1 MAWAPLIGQDSGS
14 LDQSE
19 AGICGLHIAEVSPA
33 HRGHW
38 SSTLIGKVRQN
49 LDLNQRIKI
58 LTTQDNSMVG
68 TCNISLEVAT
78 PGTVMLGSLPAQLEV
93 DKVIQVCSIL
103 CL

>member
-19 AGICGLHIAEVSPA
+19 AGICGLHIAEVTLA

-38 SSTLIGKVRQN
+38 SAALIGKVRQN
-49 LDLNQRIKI
+49 VDLKQRITI
-58 LTTQDNSMVG
+58 LMTQDNSMVG

-78 PGTVMLGSLPAQLEV
+78 PANVMLGSLPAQLEV
-93 DKVIQVCSIL
+93 DKVIQVCDV
-103 CL
+103 